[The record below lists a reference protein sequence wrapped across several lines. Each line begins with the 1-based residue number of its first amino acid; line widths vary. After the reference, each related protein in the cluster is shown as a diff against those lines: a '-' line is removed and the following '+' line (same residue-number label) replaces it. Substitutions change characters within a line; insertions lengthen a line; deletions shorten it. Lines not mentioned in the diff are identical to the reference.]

1 MPYITVSGSYTD
13 NNNFL
18 NAGGTANND
27 IVTGTTYASPL
38 TSNSDA
44 VSIMNASGLNASHQY
59 LLKAAIVSG
68 LTARV
73 VNNNQVTLSW
83 QSTGAVISFNV
94 YRDTVRNGDHD
105 IPRNGDHDTACN
117 GEKSTPYFSG
127 IPSSIF
133 TDKSVIPGT
142 TYCYKITA
150 VGPSGTESLASSEV
164 SVTVRA
170 VRR

>member
-1 MPYITVSGSYTD
+1 
-13 NNNFL
+13 
-18 NAGGTANND
+18 
-27 IVTGTTYASPL
+27 
-38 TSNSDA
+38 
-44 VSIMNASGLNASHQY
+44 MNASGLTSSNQY

-83 QSTGAVISFNV
+83 QSRGAVTSFNV
-94 YRDTVRNGDHD
+94 YRDTARNGD
-105 IPRNGDHDTACN
+105 RDTACN
-117 GEKSTPYFSG
+117 SEKSTPYFSG

-133 TDKSVIPGT
+133 TDTSVIPGT

-164 SVTVRA
+164 SITVRA